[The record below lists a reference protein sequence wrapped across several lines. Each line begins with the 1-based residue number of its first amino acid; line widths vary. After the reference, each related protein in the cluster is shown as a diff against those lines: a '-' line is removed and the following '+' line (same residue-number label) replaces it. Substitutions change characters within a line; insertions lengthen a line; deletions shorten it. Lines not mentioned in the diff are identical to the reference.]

1 MSDSRAKFGA
11 ALLLLA
17 VGFLAGCSSARDVA
31 YKQSVEQW
39 RKKHLAKVT
48 SDDGDLTY
56 AALLWLREGTNSF
69 GSAPGNNVILP
80 SPVPPKAGSIDFKS
94 GKFTVHVNPNVPIT
108 MGGKPI
114 RTAELKPDDWDSRM
128 FLGDLT
134 FYIHQAG
141 ERFALRMKDKNS
153 KLRQE
158 FTGLRWFPID
168 PAWRVTARFVPY
180 SSPREVAIEGIL
192 GDHSTLPMAGYVTFD
207 LHGIPYKLEGLQDT
221 NGALF
226 FIFNDLTRKT
236 DTYQVRF
243 LFSTPPANGTV
254 ELDFNEAY
262 NPPCAFNPY
271 TTCPLPTAG
280 NRLHVEIPAG
290 EKRYHP

>member
-1 MSDSRAKFGA
+1 MNDSRVTLQIS
-11 ALLLLA
+11 LLLLV
-17 VGFLAGCSSARDVA
+17 VGFLAGCSSAGDAA
-31 YKQSVEQW
+31 YRQSVDQW
-39 RKKHLAKVT
+39 RKNHLAKVT

-56 AALLWLREGTNSF
+56 AALVWLHEGTNSF
-69 GSAPGNNVILP
+69 GSASGNDLVLP

-94 GKFTVHVNPNVPIT
+94 GKFTVHVNPDVPIT
-108 MGGKPI
+108 MGGKSI
-114 RTAELKPDDWDSRM
+114 RAAELKPDDLDSRM

-153 KLRQE
+153 KLRKE
-158 FTGLRWFPID
+158 FAELRWYPID
-168 PAWRVTARFVPY
+168 PAWRVSAYFVPY
-180 SSPREVAIEGIL
+180 LSPREVPIEGIL
-192 GDHSTLPMAGYVTFD
+192 GDRSTLPMAGYVTFD
-207 LHGIPYKLEGLQDT
+207 LHGSYYKLEGLQDDD
-221 NGALF
+221 GRLF

-271 TTCPLPTAG
+271 TTCPLPTPG
-280 NRLHVEIPAG
+280 NRLQVEIPAG
-290 EKRYHP
+290 EKRYH

>member
-1 MSDSRAKFGA
+1 MNGSRVIFRT

-17 VGFLAGCSSARDVA
+17 VGFLAACSSRDAA

-39 RKKHLAKVT
+39 RKNHLAKVT
-48 SDDGDLTY
+48 SDNGDLTY
-56 AALLWLREGTNSF
+56 AALVWLREGTNSF
-69 GSAPGNNVILP
+69 GSAPGNDLVLP

-94 GKFTVHVNPNVPIT
+94 GKFTVHVNPDVPIT
-108 MGGKPI
+108 MGGKPVS
-114 RTAELKPDDWDSRM
+114 TAELKPDELDSRM

-141 ERFALRMKDKNS
+141 ERFALRMKDKHS

-158 FTGLRWFPID
+158 FAGLRWFPID
-168 PAWRVTARFVPY
+168 PAWRVTANFVPY
-180 SSPREVAIEGIL
+180 SALREVPIEGIL
-192 GDHSTLPMAGYVTFD
+192 GDRSTLPMAGYVTFD
-207 LHGIPYKLEGLQDT
+207 LHGSHYKLEGLQDDD
-221 NGALF
+221 GRLF
-226 FIFNDLTRKT
+226 FIFNDLTSKK

-243 LFSTPPANGTV
+243 LFSTAPANGTV

-271 TTCPLPTAG
+271 TTCPLPTPG
-280 NRLHVEIPAG
+280 NRLQVEIPAG

>member
-1 MSDSRAKFGA
+1 MNGSSVILRN

-17 VGFLAGCSSARDVA
+17 VGFLAGCYSSCDAA
-31 YKQSVEQW
+31 YRQSVEQW
-39 RKKHLAKVT
+39 RKNHLAKVT
-48 SDDGDLTY
+48 SDGGDLTY
-56 AALLWLREGTNSF
+56 AALLWLREGTNFF
-69 GSAPGNNVILP
+69 GSAPGNDLLLP
-80 SPVPPKAGSIDFKS
+80 SPVPPKAGVIDFKS
-94 GKFTVHVNPNVPIT
+94 GKFTVHVNPDVPIT
-108 MGGKPI
+108 MGGKSI
-114 RTAELKPDDWDSRM
+114 RTAELKPDDLDSRM

-153 KLRQE
+153 KLRKE
-158 FTGLRWFPID
+158 FAGLRWYPID
-168 PAWRVTARFVPY
+168 PVWRVTAHFVPY
-180 SSPREVAIEGIL
+180 SSLREVPIEGIL
-192 GDHSTLPMAGYVTFD
+192 GDRSTLPMAGYVTFD
-207 LHGIPYKLEGLQDT
+207 LHGSQYKLEGLQDDD
-221 NGALF
+221 GRLF

-254 ELDFNEAY
+254 QLDFNEAY

-280 NRLHVEIPAG
+280 NRLQVEIPAG
-290 EKRYHP
+290 EKRYH

>member
-1 MSDSRAKFGA
+1 MNGSRIIFRT
-11 ALLLLA
+11 ALLLFL
-17 VGFLAGCSSARDVA
+17 VGFFAGCSSRDAA

-39 RKKHLAKVT
+39 RKTHLAKVT
-48 SDDGDLTY
+48 SDNGDLTY
-56 AALLWLREGTNSF
+56 AALVWLREGTNSF
-69 GSAPGNNVILP
+69 GSAPGNDLVLP

-94 GKFTVHVNPNVPIT
+94 GKFTVHVDPDVPIT
-108 MGGKPI
+108 MGGKPV
-114 RTAELKPDDWDSRM
+114 RTAELKPDELDSRM

-141 ERFALRMKDKNS
+141 ERFALRMKDKHS

-158 FTGLRWFPID
+158 FAGLRWFPID
-168 PAWRVTARFVPY
+168 PAWRVTAHFVPY
-180 SSPREVAIEGIL
+180 SSLREVPIEGIL
-192 GDHSTLPMAGYVTFD
+192 GDRSTLPMAGYVTFD
-207 LHGIPYKLEGLQDT
+207 LHGSHYKLEGLQDDD
-221 NGALF
+221 GRLF

-243 LFSTPPANGTV
+243 LFSTAPANGTV

-271 TTCPLPTAG
+271 TTCPLPTPG
-280 NRLHVEIPAG
+280 NRLQVEIPAG

>member
-1 MSDSRAKFGA
+1 MNDSRAIFPA
-11 ALLLLA
+11 CSLLLIL
-17 VGFLAGCSSARDVA
+17 GFLVGCSSARDAA

-39 RKKHLAKVT
+39 RKNHLAKVT

-56 AALLWLREGTNSF
+56 AALLWLREGSNSF
-69 GSAPGNNVILP
+69 GSAPDNDLVLP
-80 SPVPPKAGSIDFKS
+80 LPVPPKAGSIKSQS
-94 GKFTVHVNPNVPIT
+94 GKFTVRVNPDVPIT
-108 MGGKPI
+108 MNGKPI
-114 RTAELKPDDWDSRM
+114 HTAELKPDDWDSRM

-168 PAWRVTARFVPY
+168 PAWRVKAHFVPY
-180 SSPREVAIEGIL
+180 SSPREVPIEGML
-192 GDHSTLPMAGYVTFD
+192 GDRSTLPMAGYVTFD
-207 LHGIPYKLEGLQDT
+207 LHGRSYKLEGLQD
-221 NGALF
+221 NDGSLF
-226 FIFNDLTRKT
+226 FIFRDLTSKK

-243 LFSTPPANGTV
+243 LKTTPPANGEV

-271 TTCPLPTAG
+271 TTCPLPTPG
-280 NRLHVEIPAG
+280 NRLQIEIPAG

>member
-1 MSDSRAKFGA
+1 MNDSRVTLQT
-11 ALLLLA
+11 ALLLLV
-17 VGFLAGCSSARDVA
+17 VGFLAGCSSARDA
-31 YKQSVEQW
+31 DYRQSVDQW
-39 RKKHLAKVT
+39 RKNHLAKVT

-56 AALLWLREGTNSF
+56 AALVWLREGTNSF
-69 GSAPGNNVILP
+69 GSASGNDLVLP

-94 GKFTVHVNPNVPIT
+94 GKFTVHVNPDVLIT
-108 MGGKPI
+108 LGGGKSI
-114 RTAELKPDDWDSRM
+114 RTAELKPDDLDSRM

-153 KLRQE
+153 KLRKE
-158 FTGLRWFPID
+158 FAGLRWFPID
-168 PAWRVTARFVPY
+168 PAWRVTAHFVPY
-180 SSPREVAIEGIL
+180 ASPREVPIEGIL
-192 GDHSTLPMAGYVTFD
+192 GDRSTLPMAGYVTFD
-207 LHGIPYKLEGLQDT
+207 LHGSYYKLEGLQDDD
-221 NGALF
+221 GRLF

-271 TTCPLPTAG
+271 TTCPLPTPG
-280 NRLHVEIPAG
+280 NRLQIEIPAG
-290 EKRYHP
+290 EKRYH

>member
-1 MSDSRAKFGA
+1 MNHSRVIFRNAF
-11 ALLLLA
+11 LLL
-17 VGFLAGCSSARDVA
+17 VMGFLAACSSPRDAA

-39 RKKHLAKVT
+39 RNNHLAKVT

-56 AALLWLREGTNSF
+56 AALLWLREGINSF
-69 GSAPGNNVILP
+69 GSAPGNDVVLP
-80 SPVPPKAGSIDFKS
+80 SPVPPKAGSIDVRR
-94 GKFTVHVNPNVPIT
+94 GKFTVHVNPDVPIT
-108 MGGKPI
+108 MGGKSI
-114 RTAELKPDDWDSRM
+114 RTAELKPDDLDSRM

-141 ERFALRMKDKNS
+141 ERFALRMKDKHS

-168 PAWRVTARFVPY
+168 PDWRVTAQFVPY
-180 SSPREVAIEGIL
+180 PSPREVPIEGIL
-192 GDHSTLPMAGYVTFD
+192 GDRSTLPMAGYVTFD
-207 LHGIPYKLEGLQDT
+207 LHGSHYKLEGLQD
-221 NGALF
+221 NDGRLF
-226 FIFNDLTRKT
+226 FIFNDLTRNT

-254 ELDFNEAY
+254 QLDFNEAY

-271 TTCPLPTAG
+271 TTCPLPTPG
-280 NRLHVEIPAG
+280 NRLQVEIRAG
-290 EKRYHP
+290 EKRYH

>member
-1 MSDSRAKFGA
+1 MDDIRAIFRT
-11 ALLLLA
+11 LFMLFL
-17 VGFLAGCSSARDVA
+17 VGVLAGCSSSRDAA
-31 YKQSVEQW
+31 YRQSVEQW
-39 RKKHLAKVT
+39 RKNHLAKVT

-56 AALLWLREGTNSF
+56 AALLWLREGANFF
-69 GSAPGNNVILP
+69 GSAPGNDVVLP
-80 SPVPPKAGSIDFKS
+80 SPVPPRAGFIDFKS
-94 GKFTVHVNPNVPIT
+94 GKFTVHVNPDVPIT

-114 RTAELKPDDWDSRM
+114 RTAELKPDELESRM

-153 KLRQE
+153 KLRKE
-158 FTGLRWFPID
+158 FAGLRWFPIE
-168 PAWRVTARFVPY
+168 PAWRVTAHFVPY
-180 SSPREVAIEGIL
+180 PSPREVPIEGIL
-192 GDHSTLPMAGYVTFD
+192 GDRSTLPMAGYVTFD
-207 LHGIPYKLEGLQDT
+207 LHGSQYKLEGLQDDD
-221 NGALF
+221 GRLF

-243 LFSTPPANGTV
+243 LFSTPPKNDTV
-254 ELDFNEAY
+254 EIDFNEAY

-280 NRLHVEIPAG
+280 NRLQVEIPAG
-290 EKRYHP
+290 EKRYH

>member
-1 MSDSRAKFGA
+1 MDSKAILGTAF
-11 ALLLLA
+11 LLLL
-17 VGFLAGCSSARDVA
+17 VGLFAGCSSSRDAA
-31 YKQSVEQW
+31 YRQSVEEW

-56 AALLWLREGTNSF
+56 AALLWLHEGSNSF
-69 GSAPGNNVILP
+69 GSAPGNDLPLP
-80 SPVPPKAGSIDFKS
+80 SPVPAKAGAIDFKS
-94 GKFTVHVNPNVPIT
+94 GKFTLHVNPDVPIT
-108 MGGKPI
+108 MGGKPV
-114 RTAELKPDDWDSRM
+114 RTAELKPDELDSRL

-158 FTGLRWFPID
+158 FAGLRWFPID
-168 PAWRVTARFVPY
+168 PAWRVTAHFVPY
-180 SSPREVAIEGIL
+180 SSPREVPIEGIL
-192 GDHSTLPMAGYVTFD
+192 GDRSTLPMAGYVTFD
-207 LHGIPYKLEGLQDT
+207 LHGGHYKLEGLED
-221 NGALF
+221 NDGRLF

-254 ELDFNEAY
+254 QLDFNEAY

-280 NRLHVEIPAG
+280 NRLQVEIPAG
-290 EKRYHP
+290 EKRYH

>member
-1 MSDSRAKFGA
+1 MDSRGIFRGA
-11 ALLLLA
+11 FLLLL
-17 VGFLAGCSSARDVA
+17 VGLFAGCSSARDAA

-39 RKKHLAKVT
+39 RKNHLAKVT

-56 AALLWLREGTNSF
+56 AALVWLREGTNSF
-69 GSAPGNNVILP
+69 GSAPGNDLVLP

-94 GKFTVHVNPNVPIT
+94 GKFTVRVNPDVPIT
-108 MGGKPI
+108 MAGKPI
-114 RTAELKPDDWDSRM
+114 RSAELKPDEMDSRM

-153 KLRQE
+153 RLRQE
-158 FTGLRWFPID
+158 FAGLRWFPID
-168 PAWRVTARFVPY
+168 TAWRVTANFVPY
-180 SSPREVAIEGIL
+180 SSLREVPIEGIL
-192 GDHSTLPMAGYVTFD
+192 GDRSTLPMAGYVAFD
-207 LHGIPYKLEGLQDT
+207 LHGSHFKLEGLQDDD
-221 NGALF
+221 GSLF
-226 FIFNDLTRKT
+226 FIFSDLTSKK

-243 LFSTPPANGTV
+243 LKTTPPSNGKV
-254 ELDFNEAY
+254 DLDFNEAY

-280 NRLHVEIPAG
+280 NRLQVEIPAG
-290 EKRYHP
+290 EKRYH

>member
-1 MSDSRAKFGA
+1 VNDSRVTLQT
-11 ALLLLA
+11 ALLLLV
-17 VGFLAGCSSARDVA
+17 VGFLAGCSSARDA
-31 YKQSVEQW
+31 DYRQSVDQW
-39 RKKHLAKVT
+39 RKNHLAKVI

-56 AALLWLREGTNSF
+56 AALVWLREGTNSF
-69 GSAPGNNVILP
+69 GSASGNDLVLP

-94 GKFTVHVNPNVPIT
+94 GKFTVHVNPDVPIT
-108 MGGKPI
+108 MGGKSI
-114 RTAELKPDDWDSRM
+114 RAAELKPDDLDSRM

-153 KLRQE
+153 RLRQE
-158 FTGLRWFPID
+158 FAGLRWYPID
-168 PAWRVTARFVPY
+168 PAWRVSAYFVPY
-180 SSPREVAIEGIL
+180 LSPREVPIEGIL
-192 GDHSTLPMAGYVTFD
+192 GDRSTLPMAGYVTFD
-207 LHGIPYKLEGLQDT
+207 LHGSYYKLEGLQDDD
-221 NGALF
+221 GRLF

-271 TTCPLPTAG
+271 TTCPLPTPG
-280 NRLHVEIPAG
+280 NRLQVEIPAG
-290 EKRYHP
+290 EKRYH

>member
-1 MSDSRAKFGA
+1 MNDTRVILRTT
-11 ALLLLA
+11 LLLLA

-39 RKKHLAKVT
+39 RKNHLAKVT

-56 AALLWLREGTNSF
+56 AALVWLREGTNSF
-69 GSAPGNNVILP
+69 GSAPDNNVVLP

-94 GKFTVHVNPNVPIT
+94 GKFTVHVNPDVPIT
-108 MGGKPI
+108 MGGKPVG
-114 RTAELKPDDWDSRM
+114 TAELKPDELDSRM

-134 FYIHQAG
+134 FYIHQSG

-158 FTGLRWFPID
+158 FAGLRWFPVD
-168 PAWRVTARFVPY
+168 PAWRVTAHFVPY
-180 SSPREVAIEGIL
+180 SSLREVPIEGIL
-192 GDHSTLPMAGYVTFD
+192 GDRSTLPMAGYVAFD
-207 LHGIPYKLEGLQDT
+207 LHGSHFKLEGLQDDD
-221 NGALF
+221 GSLF
-226 FIFNDLTRKT
+226 FILSDLTSKK

-243 LFSTPPANGTV
+243 LKTTPPANGTV

-271 TTCPLPTAG
+271 TTCPLPTPG
-280 NRLHVEIPAG
+280 NRLQVEIPAG
-290 EKRYHP
+290 EKRYH

>member
-1 MSDSRAKFGA
+1 MRAIVRTSF
-11 ALLLLA
+11 LLLVL
-17 VGFLAGCSSARDVA
+17 GFLAGCSSARDAA

-39 RKKHLAKVT
+39 RSKHLAKVT

-69 GSAPGNNVILP
+69 GSASGNDLVLP
-80 SPVPPKAGSIDFKS
+80 SPVPPQAGSIDFKS
-94 GKFTVHVNPNVPIT
+94 GKFTVHVNADVPIT
-108 MGGKPI
+108 MGGKSI
-114 RTAELKPDDWDSRM
+114 RIAELKPDDFDSRM

-134 FYIHQAG
+134 FYIHQSG
-141 ERFALRMKDKNS
+141 ERFALRMKDKHS

-168 PAWRVTARFVPY
+168 PAWRVTAQFVPY
-180 SSPREVAIEGIL
+180 ASPREVPIEGIL
-192 GDHSTLPMAGYVTFD
+192 GDRSTLPMAGYVTFD
-207 LHGIPYKLEGLQDT
+207 LQGSHYKLEGLQDDD
-221 NGALF
+221 GRLF

-243 LFSTPPANGTV
+243 LFSTPPVNGTV
-254 ELDFNEAY
+254 KIDFNEAY

-271 TTCPLPTAG
+271 ATCPLPTTG
-280 NRLHVEIPAG
+280 NRLQVEIPAG

>member
-1 MSDSRAKFGA
+1 MNDSRVTLQT
-11 ALLLLA
+11 ALLLLVVA
-17 VGFLAGCSSARDVA
+17 FMAGCSSVGDAVYR
-31 YKQSVEQW
+31 KSVDQW
-39 RKKHLAKVT
+39 RKNHLAKVT

-56 AALLWLREGTNSF
+56 AALVWLHEGTNSF
-69 GSAPGNNVILP
+69 GSASGNDLVLP
-80 SPVPPKAGSIDFKS
+80 SPVPPKAGSIESKS
-94 GKFTVHVNPNVPIT
+94 GKFTVHVNPDVPIT
-108 MGGKPI
+108 MGGKSI
-114 RTAELKPDDWDSRM
+114 RAAELKPDDLDSRM

-153 KLRQE
+153 KLREE
-158 FTGLRWFPID
+158 FAGLRWFPID
-168 PAWRVTARFVPY
+168 PAWRVSAHFVPY
-180 SSPREVAIEGIL
+180 LSPREVPIEGIL
-192 GDHSTLPMAGYVTFD
+192 GDRSTLPMAGYVTFD
-207 LHGIPYKLEGLQDT
+207 LHGNHYKLEGLQDDD
-221 NGALF
+221 GRLF

-271 TTCPLPTAG
+271 TTCPLPTPG
-280 NRLHVEIPAG
+280 NRLQVEIPAG
-290 EKRYHP
+290 EKRYH